1 MEAIRIVFSEKQKV
15 EVKAEVFDATLGE
28 NEILCAAICSLIST
42 GTELQC
48 LRGVFDPGTNWSSWV
63 QYPFHPGYSMVAEV
77 LEVGTAVHHLQKGDR
92 VFVESSHTQYFKAAA
107 ERAVLLPNEITPE
120 QGVWVN
126 LSKTTQLGVRRA
138 ELFLGETVG
147 VIGLGPLGQ
156 LVTQYLYLSG
166 AKEIYAMDPAESRVQ
181 LVADKPG
188 IHRLAM
194 DAGQARAQIAEQTK
208 GRMLD
213 VVFDITG
220 HPAVLAQATQLVKPL
235 GRVILLGDTATPS
248 MQEMGRN
255 VVSNSVS
262 ILGIHAQMNYKG
274 WHHPDMVALFL
285 TYLTQGRMD
294 VKPLIT
300 HRFSPLKAPQAY
312 DLLVH
317 NRSSAMGVLFDWTE
331 GHAITGEEASK

>member
-1 MEAIRIVFSEKQKV
+1 METVSIIFSEKQKV
-15 EVKAEVFDATLGE
+15 EVLKQSFDATLGQT
-28 NEILCAAICSLIST
+28 EILCAAITSLIST

-48 LRGVFDPGTNWSSWV
+48 LRGVFDPDTNWSSWV

-77 LEVGTAVHHLQKGDR
+77 MEVGANVQRIQKGDR
-92 VFVESSHTQYFKAAA
+92 VFVENAHTQFFKAEASH
-107 ERAVLLPNEITPE
+107 AVLLPKEISSE
-120 QGVWVN
+120 QAAWVN

-147 VIGLGPLGQ
+147 VIGLGLLGQ

-181 LVADKPG
+181 LVQDRPG

-194 DAGQARAQIAEQTK
+194 DAGAAKAQIADETK
-208 GRMLD
+208 GKMLD

-248 MQEMGRN
+248 VQGMGRN

-262 ILGIHAQMNYKG
+262 ILGIHALMNYRG
-274 WHHPDMVALFL
+274 WQHPEMADLFL
-285 TYLTQGRMD
+285 TYLMQGRMD
-294 VKPLIT
+294 VTPLIT
-300 HRFSPLKAPQAY
+300 HRFSPLDAPQAY

-317 NRSSAMGVLFDWTE
+317 NRSSAMGVLFDWTRLGVE
-331 GHAITGEEASK
+331 S

>member
-1 MEAIRIVFSEKQKV
+1 METVSIVFSEKQKV
-15 EVKAEVFDATLGE
+15 EVTKINFDASLGQT
-28 NEILCAAICSLIST
+28 EILCAAVCSLIST

-48 LRGVFDPGTNWSSWV
+48 LRGVFDPDTNWSSWV

-77 LEVGTAVHHLQKGDR
+77 LEVGAAVQHVHKGDR
-92 VFVESSHTQYFKAAA
+92 VFVENAHTQFFKTEAAHVVPLPEEISA
-107 ERAVLLPNEITPE
+107 EE
-120 QGVWVN
+120 GVWIN

-147 VIGLGPLGQ
+147 VIGLGLLGQ

-166 AKEIYAMDPAESRVQ
+166 VKEIYAMDPAESRVQ
-181 LVADKPG
+181 LVQDRPG

-194 DAGQARAQIAEQTK
+194 DAGKAKEQIAEQTK
-208 GRMLD
+208 GKMLD

-248 MQEMGRN
+248 VQGMGRN

-262 ILGIHAQMNYKG
+262 ILGIHALMNYKG
-274 WHHPDMVALFL
+274 WHHPEMADLFL
-285 TYLTQGRMD
+285 NFLLQGRMD
-294 VKPLIT
+294 VAPLIT
-300 HRFSPLKAPQAY
+300 HRFSPLEAPQAY
-312 DLLVH
+312 DLLVN
-317 NRSSAMGVLFDWTE
+317 NRSSAMGVLFDWTRL
-331 GHAITGEEASK
+331 GEES

>member
-1 MEAIRIVFSEKQKV
+1 METVSIVFAEKQKV
-15 EVKAEVFDATLGE
+15 EVRKQSFDANLGPT
-28 NEILCAAICSLIST
+28 EILCAAISSLIST

-48 LRGVFDPGTNWSSWV
+48 LRGVFDPDTNWSSWV

-77 LEVGTAVHHLQKGDR
+77 LEVGTAVQHIQKGDR
-92 VFVESSHTQYFKAAA
+92 VFVENAHTQFFKTEA
-107 ERAVLLPNEITPE
+107 EHAVLLPKEVSAE
-120 QGVWVN
+120 QGVWIN

-147 VIGLGPLGQ
+147 VIGLGLLGQ
-156 LVTQYLYLSG
+156 LVTQYMYLSG

-181 LVADKPG
+181 LVWDKPG

-194 DAGQARAQIAEQTK
+194 DAGKAKEQIAEQTK
-208 GRMLD
+208 GKMLD

-248 MQEMGRN
+248 VQGMGRN

-274 WHHPDMVALFL
+274 WHHPEMADLFL
-285 TYLTQGRMD
+285 HYILQGRMD
-294 VKPLIT
+294 VNPLIT
-300 HRFSPLKAPQAY
+300 HRFSPLEALQAY
-312 DLLVH
+312 ELLVN
-317 NRSSAMGVLFDWTE
+317 NRSSAMGVLFDWTQLR
-331 GHAITGEEASK
+331 EES

>member
-1 MEAIRIVFSEKQKV
+1 METVSIVFTEKQKV
-15 EVKAEVFDATLGE
+15 EVIKKSFDAALGQT
-28 NEILCAAICSLIST
+28 EILCAAITSLIST

-48 LRGVFDPGTNWSSWV
+48 LRGVFDPDTNWSSWV

-77 LEVGTAVHHLQKGDR
+77 MEVGANVQHLQKGDR
-92 VFVESSHTQYFKAAA
+92 VFVENAHTQFFKKDASH
-107 ERAVLLPNEITPE
+107 AVLLPKEISSE
-120 QGVWVN
+120 EGAWVN

-147 VIGLGPLGQ
+147 VIGLGLLGQ

-181 LVADKPG
+181 LVQDRPG

-194 DAGQARAQIAEQTK
+194 DAGTAKEHIEKQTK
-208 GRMLD
+208 GKMLD

-248 MQEMGRN
+248 VQGMGRN

-262 ILGIHAQMNYKG
+262 ILGIHALMNYKG
-274 WHHPDMVALFL
+274 WQHPEMADLFL
-285 TYLTQGRMD
+285 TYLLQGRMD
-294 VKPLIT
+294 VTPLIT
-300 HRFSPLKAPQAY
+300 HRFSPLDAPQAY

-317 NRSSAMGVLFDWTE
+317 NRSSAMGVLFDWTRL
-331 GHAITGEEASK
+331 GEES

>member
-1 MEAIRIVFSEKQKV
+1 METVSIVFSEKQKV
-15 EVKAEVFDATLGE
+15 EVTKQSFDAALGQT
-28 NEILCAAICSLIST
+28 EILCAAICSLIST

-48 LRGVFDPGTNWSSWV
+48 LRGVFDPDTNWSSWV

-77 LEVGTAVHHLQKGDR
+77 MAVGPAVQHVQKGDR
-92 VFVESSHTQYFKAAA
+92 VFVEKSHTQFFKTKA
-107 ERAVLLPNEITPE
+107 ERAVLLPKEVSAE
-120 QGVWVN
+120 QGVWIN

-138 ELFLGETVG
+138 ELVLGETVG
-147 VIGLGPLGQ
+147 VIGLGLLGQ

-166 AKEIYAMDPAESRVQ
+166 AKEVYAMDPAESRVQ
-181 LVADKPG
+181 LVWDKPG

-194 DAGQARAQIAEQTK
+194 DAGTAKAQIAEQTK
-208 GRMLD
+208 GKMLD

-248 MQEMGRN
+248 VQGMGRN
-255 VVSNSVS
+255 VVSNSVA

-274 WHHPDMVALFL
+274 WHHPDMADLFL
-285 TYLTQGRMD
+285 NYLMQGRMD

-300 HRFSPLKAPQAY
+300 HRFSPLEAPQAY
-312 DLLVH
+312 ELLVH
-317 NRSSAMGVLFDWTE
+317 NRSSAMGVVFDWSRFGNE
-331 GHAITGEEASK
+331 S